1 MSKGFE
7 RNQEHLAQLNAL
19 GRELTRRAKSKC
31 EFCNSAGKKL
41 IIKEAIITKQTVNI
55 DHCLFICEECL
66 TLLQHPPKH
75 NPSQLHFLS
84 TTIWNDTPIVKALAI
99 AQVQKLAPV
108 LPWAQELLDSVYLEP
123 EIQDLI
129 AQLK

>member
-1 MSKGFE
+1 MEKNKIELDYVSSGFCASF
-7 RNQEHLAQLNAL
+7 H
-19 GRELTRRAKSKC
+19 
-31 EFCNSAGKKL
+31 
-41 IIKEAIITKQTVNI
+41 
-55 DHCLFICEECL
+55 
-66 TLLQHPPKH
+66 
-75 NPSQLHFLS
+75 
-84 TTIWNDTPIVKALAI
+84 